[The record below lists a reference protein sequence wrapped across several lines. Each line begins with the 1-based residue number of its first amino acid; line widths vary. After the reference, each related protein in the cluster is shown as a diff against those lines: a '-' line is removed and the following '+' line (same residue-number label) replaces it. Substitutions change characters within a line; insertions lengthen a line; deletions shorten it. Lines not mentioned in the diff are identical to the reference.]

1 MTAPGA
7 EFDVV
12 IPTVGRPSL
21 APLVRHLGRTVS
33 SASRIVVADDRRDT
47 RTPLLGGI
55 DGLDDDPR
63 ITVVQSG
70 GHGPAAARNRGWRA
84 TSRSWVAFLDDDVE
98 LPLGW
103 VRDLA
108 DDLQAAPPTVGAVTG
123 RIEVP
128 HSSRRRPSDWERN
141 VACLERAQAVTA
153 DMAIRR
159 AALEAVGGFDER
171 FPRAYRED
179 TDLVLRLED
188 AGWRVVR
195 GQRAVWHRARPA
207 PWWISV
213 RLQRGNADDVLLERT
228 HGPGWR
234 QRVGEPTG
242 SYPQHRLTVAIA
254 AAALGA
260 ALAGRPTAARIVAAA
275 WLVRTARFAWSRIA
289 PGPRTPREVAA
300 MLVTSAAIPPAAC
313 EHRLAG
319 RLRWRAIDA
328 PAVPSRLGRHG
339 RTAASRR

>member
-47 RTPLLGGI
+47 RTPLLDGI
-55 DGLDDDPR
+55 DGLDDD
-63 ITVVQSG
+63 
-70 GHGPAAARNRGWRA
+70 
-84 TSRSWVAFLDDDVE
+84 LE

-128 HSSRRRPSDWERN
+128 HSSRRQPSDWERN

-171 FPRAYRED
+171 FPGAYRED

-188 AGWRVVR
+188 AG
-195 GQRAVWHRARPA
+195 
-207 PWWISV
+207 
-213 RLQRGNADDVLLERT
+213 
-228 HGPGWR
+228 
-234 QRVGEPTG
+234 
-242 SYPQHRLTVAIA
+242 
-254 AAALGA
+254 
-260 ALAGRPTAARIVAAA
+260 
-275 WLVRTARFAWSRIA
+275 
-289 PGPRTPREVAA
+289 
-300 MLVTSAAIPPAAC
+300 
-313 EHRLAG
+313 
-319 RLRWRAIDA
+319 
-328 PAVPSRLGRHG
+328 
-339 RTAASRR
+339 